1 MFKKKRCII
10 LTDME
15 YRSLV
20 RIMVDCRNK
29 FLGIKSLTHRNTE
42 CGGNYGKI
50 HIQRKERIAL
60 RIDR

>member
-29 FLGIKSLTHRNTE
+29 FLGIKKPTSDIDEILLKIIDTQKHRV
-42 CGGNYGKI
+42 
-50 HIQRKERIAL
+50 RR
-60 RIDR
+60 